1 MTIIYIFLIA
11 VLIFIGFQLA
21 KANNLKQASLKL
33 KEGELKNIQET
44 EIVKSRFPHLYHQVG
59 LKDDIDNYNY
69 ILERYSKLY
78 KSTSEYGINPDEDT
92 SSATGIIRKIKDEF
106 VNNEKYN
113 SCLKKNELWIKDVV
127 DYSCKFIKE
136 TKETKEITSYELDF
150 VMREV
155 WWRIYETIEKD
166 IELDK
171 GEINLEIETI
181 KDFWFLE
188 YLDFFPDKK

>member
-33 KEGELKNIQET
+33 KEDGLKNIQET
-44 EIVKSRFPHLYHQVG
+44 ETVKSRFPHLYHQVG

-92 SSATGIIRKIKDEF
+92 SSATGIIRKIKNEF
-106 VNNEKYN
+106 VNNEKYS

-155 WWRIYETIEKD
+155 WWRIYETIEKG

-188 YLDFFPDKK
+188 YL